1 MVMIAVAVDAAFA
14 RHGRAVPAQL
24 RMSAR
29 VGNAA
34 EGVTPGALTQREAA
48 SVAVHRGHQE
58 AVVG

>member
-1 MVMIAVAVDAAFA
+1 MVMIAAAVEAAFA

-34 EGVTPGALTQREAA
+34 EGVTPGAVTRRGAA
-48 SVAVHRGHQE
+48 SFAVHRGHQ
-58 AVVG
+58 